1 MTEAAWCKVT
11 DVFVVDW
18 CRSPLFLSFPCCQL
32 LVFYL
37 RVKSIAECWLAPPE
51 QRGYHSAQEVC
62 TFCRHLLML
71 MLLMPFV
78 HRVSEH
84 KQRRR
89 FSVVL
94 IHREQRFVLCARDL
108 CSLWRKKKAK
118 SIVLPLLLKLKFA
131 DVSTAAAAAT
141 SATKHPNSDFLSSF
155 PLCTA
160 LNSACT
166 KFSCFSFLAHSIY
179 SSTFLC
185 RL

>member
-1 MTEAAWCKVT
+1 MCTSPSALVMPNSLLGNASQQKEMTETAWCKVT
-11 DVFVVDW
+11 DVFVVVVVDW

-37 RVKSIAECWLAPPE
+37 RVKMCIAECWLAPPE

-71 MLLMPFV
+71 MLLMPFA

-94 IHREQRFVLCARDL
+94 IHREQKSKICALCVLEIC
-108 CSLWRKKKAK
+108 
-118 SIVLPLLLKLKFA
+118 
-131 DVSTAAAAAT
+131 
-141 SATKHPNSDFLSSF
+141 
-155 PLCTA
+155 
-160 LNSACT
+160 
-166 KFSCFSFLAHSIY
+166 AHSEGKRKP
-179 SSTFLC
+179 S
-185 RL
+185 RLFCHCCWS